1 MNNMIALSWPYQV
14 RTFSF
19 HKWDEWIPL
28 KTKLSPFSRA
38 VDHFWKAV
46 DRYVKPYH
54 CSMCT
59 NDCFM
64 IKIHVQLLMVAC
76 SQNSLFSLMGKNMI
90 DFQVNTFIKDYS
102 SNAALSPNS
111 AIQFMAIYIITE
123 DGDTLYTSSFKWRD
137 SCEKGD

>member
-76 SQNSLFSLMGKNMI
+76 SQNSLFSLMGKKY
-90 DFQVNTFIKDYS
+90 DRFSSKYFHKRLFFQCCPQPQ
-102 SNAALSPNS
+102 LSHTVHGYLYYNWRWG
-111 AIQFMAIYIITE
+111 Y
-123 DGDTLYTSSFKWRD
+123 TLYFIF
-137 SCEKGD
+137 